1 MVNHLNTFSDT
12 NCNVLNYKQKKENLS
27 TYVLDNG
34 IWSEVDS
41 FVSWG
46 KQKLSGNSNDY
57 YTNLSDVLTIMENI
71 TDYTSDSKPT
81 FTFAYAEC
89 PHEYFTFDADGNRIA
104 KEDETNWKDKSIYL
118 NQYKYITKC
127 MERIVEDIQK
137 NDPDALIILMSDHGA
152 RYPHWQV
159 DHYGAK
165 AYDASVET
173 LYMQNI
179 LNCFYYKGEKLDIE
193 GMTSINTWRTVL
205 NTYFGTDYE
214 MLPAPEGFKASTG
227 F

>member
-1 MVNHLNTFSDT
+1 MYGK
-12 NCNVLNYKQKKENLS
+12 NCR
-27 TYVLDNG
+27 G
-34 IWSEVDS
+34 
-41 FVSWG
+41 
-46 KQKLSGNSNDY
+46 
-57 YTNLSDVLTIMENI
+57 
-71 TDYTSDSKPT
+71 
-81 FTFAYAEC
+81 
-89 PHEYFTFDADGNRIA
+89 
-104 KEDETNWKDKSIYL
+104 
-118 NQYKYITKC
+118 
-127 MERIVEDIQK
+127 IQK
-137 NDPDALIILMSDHGA
+137 NDPDSFIILMSDHGA

-179 LNCFYYKGEKLDIE
+179 LNCVYYKGEKLDIE

>member
-1 MVNHLNTFSDT
+1 
-12 NCNVLNYKQKKENLS
+12 
-27 TYVLDNG
+27 
-34 IWSEVDS
+34 
-41 FVSWG
+41 
-46 KQKLSGNSNDY
+46 
-57 YTNLSDVLTIMENI
+57 VLTIMENI

-137 NDPDALIILMSDHGA
+137 NDPDAFIILMSDHGA

-179 LNCFYYKGEKLDIE
+179 LNCVYYKGEKLDIE
-193 GMTSINTWRTVL
+193 SMTSINTWRTVL